1 MSKEEKIAD
10 LKRCIASWQKQYD
23 QLAENF
29 SGVRPSYVST
39 DLAMM
44 WIRIE
49 EYKAKLAEMEGDN
62 Q

>member
-1 MSKEEKIAD
+1 MSKEEEVAD
-10 LKRCIASWQKQYD
+10 LKRGIASWQERYE
-23 QLAENF
+23 QLAEN
-29 SGVRPSYVST
+29 SGVRLSSIST

>member
-1 MSKEEKIAD
+1 MSNEEKIAD
-10 LKRCIASWQKQYD
+10 LKRGIASWQKRYD
-23 QLAENF
+23 QLAEN

-49 EYKAKLAEMEGDN
+49 EYKAKLAEMES
-62 Q
+62 